1 MSYAESH
8 YFKTRG
14 IFSFLRVVYKLPKRN
29 LRQRIRYGK
38 NGEIKKLT
46 FGKN

>member
-14 IFSFLRVVYKLPKRN
+14 IFSFLSVVYKLPKRN

-38 NGEIKKLT
+38 NGKIKKLT
-46 FGKN
+46 FRKN